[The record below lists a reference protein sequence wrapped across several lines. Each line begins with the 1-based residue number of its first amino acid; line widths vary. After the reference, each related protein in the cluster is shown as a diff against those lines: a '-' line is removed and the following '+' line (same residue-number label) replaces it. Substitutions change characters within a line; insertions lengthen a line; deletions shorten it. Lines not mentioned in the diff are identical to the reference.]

1 MGSYPVNL
9 GRQCARAVE
18 VWLEG
23 GPIPHT
29 VLDVPRV
36 PDDLAA
42 AIGAP
47 RPSGARAV

>member
-9 GRQCARAVE
+9 VRQCARAVAI
-18 VWLEG
+18 WLEG

-29 VLDVPRV
+29 VVDAPRV

-47 RPSGARAV
+47 YAGGARTI